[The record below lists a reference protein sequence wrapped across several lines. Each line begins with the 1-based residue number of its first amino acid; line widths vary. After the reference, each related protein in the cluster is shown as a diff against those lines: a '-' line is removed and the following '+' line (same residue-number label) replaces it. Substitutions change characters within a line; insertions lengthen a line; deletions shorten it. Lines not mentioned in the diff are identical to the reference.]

1 MSHISHKLSIIS
13 AAAVLVCVGAVHA
26 HDLHAGHA
34 HAQELEKSRHKLA
47 DAQTSQQA
55 ALPHVTVTAT
65 RSEEDARTAPA
76 SVTVFDRQ
84 TLQQSSRPDDDLLS
98 MIEDAPGLTLSARQ
112 VGGRK
117 TFTLRGMNDSHT
129 LVLMDGR
136 RIAASDDVVG
146 HSDYQYGWVPAS
158 AIERV
163 EVIRGPLSALY
174 GSEALGGV
182 VNVITRWPTDKW
194 EGSVSLSG
202 QRASNHQWGGTGSKV
217 AAYAS
222 GPVAPGLALRF
233 NAERN
238 HVGPVA
244 SREDAG
250 QSEIEGRK
258 GTSGS
263 LSARYALDA
272 RHTFEAGVQ
281 HGSED
286 RFHDTATRARPPVP
300 YRNTYKVNRDHAY
313 GQWNGAFDND
323 VKAQLRAYRSAIGV
337 STHRTNGVAPTRPQD
352 MRDVVGDG
360 FVQWRVGDHRLT
372 AGGEWRRETLI
383 NSGLKGGKDSATHKA
398 LFAQDEF
405 PLASHLIATAGVRL
419 DHHEVFGKHVSPRAY
434 LVWEPSE
441 HLVVKGGIG
450 GAFKAPTLKQ
460 ISPNYV
466 GAEGPHTFHGNAN
479 VKPESSTSFEAGA
492 DYTAGPIALRGTL
505 FHTRVKDLIY
515 AREIGRQTTGRIT
528 RIIYRY
534 DNVDRA
540 TMRGAE
546 LGLTWAFAPG
556 LRWNNDLTLL
566 RTKDGRTGIE
576 LNGRPRQIL
585 HSQLQWRGAWGLNAR
600 LGLDYT
606 GRARLNRAGQRLPA
620 YTVFNLSVGQQINKM
635 LSWRA
640 GLDNVGNVRLADKSA
655 DFGYAIRGRTLAL
668 NVRAEF

>member
-1 MSHISHKLSIIS
+1 MSRHPLSFS
-13 AAAVLVCVGAVHA
+13 VLAAASLLVCAGAA
-26 HDLHAGHA
+26 QSQDLHAGHA
-34 HAQELEKSRHKLA
+34 HVQKQKKNQE
-47 DAQTSQQA
+47 QA
-55 ALPHVTVTAT
+55 VLPQVTVTAT

-84 TLQQSSRPDDDLLS
+84 TLQQSSRPDEDLLTL
-98 MIEDAPGLTLSARQ
+98 IEDAPGLTLSARQ

-182 VNVITRWPTDKW
+182 VNIITRWPTDKW

-202 QRASNHQWGGTGSKV
+202 QRASSAKWGGTGGKTAV
-217 AAYAS
+217 YAG
-222 GPVAPGLALRF
+222 GPVAQGLALRV
-233 NAERN
+233 NAERS
-238 HVGPVA
+238 HVNPVA
-244 SREDAG
+244 LREDRRY
-250 QSEIEGRK
+250 SEIEGRRS
-258 GTSGS
+258 TSGS
-263 LSARYALDA
+263 LSARYALNA
-272 RHTFEAGVQ
+272 RHTFEAGIQ

-286 RFHDTATRARPPVP
+286 RFYDDVARSARATP
-300 YRNTYKVNRDHAY
+300 YQNTYKVNRDHGY
-313 GQWNGAFDND
+313 GQWNGVFGND

-360 FVQWRVGDHRLT
+360 FVQWRMGSHRLT
-372 AGGEWRRETLI
+372 AGGEWRREKLI
-383 NSGLKGGKDSATHKA
+383 NAGLTGGKDSATHKA

-405 PLASHLIATAGVRL
+405 AFASHLIATLGVRV
-419 DHHEVFGKHVSPRAY
+419 DHHQIFGNHVSPRAY

-441 HLVVKGGIG
+441 NLVIKGGVG

-466 GAEGPHTFHGNAN
+466 GAEGPHTFLGNARI
-479 VKPESSTSFEAGA
+479 KPESSTSFEVGA
-492 DYTAGPIALRGTL
+492 DYTTGPLSLRGTL

-515 AREIGRQTTGRIT
+515 FREVSRQRMGRLVRVTYQ
-528 RIIYRY
+528 Y
-534 DNVDRA
+534 DNVNRA
-540 TMRGAE
+540 TVRGAE
-546 LGLTWAFAPG
+546 LGLSWAFAPG
-556 LRWNNDLTLL
+556 FKWNNDLTLL
-566 RTKDGRTGIE
+566 RTKDSNSGVE
-576 LNGRPRQIL
+576 LTGRPRQVL
-585 HSQLQWRGAWGLNAR
+585 HSQLQWQGAWGLSAR

-606 GRARLNRAGQRLPA
+606 GRQRISQSGGRLPA
-620 YTVFNLSVGQQINKM
+620 YTLFNLSVGQQVNKM
-635 LSWRA
+635 LSWRV
-640 GLDNVGNVRLADKSA
+640 GVDNIGNVRLADKSE
-655 DFGYAIRGRTLAL
+655 DFGYAIRGRTLAV
-668 NVRAEF
+668 NVRADF